1 MPLRALKNKFGN
13 ILNSGDVILTED
25 YVELS
30 PEAQK
35 KNAPKMMVRTFRLE
49 EFESVKDILTSIREG
64 YTICIVNMLPLK
76 DKDSIGLKRAIDK
89 LKKTVDANDGDIAAF
104 GEHWLVVTPSVARV
118 YRAARAAPQEGSE
131 PDTDGT
137 GSVQTY

>member
-1 MPLRALKNKFGN
+1 MPLRALKNKFGTL
-13 ILNSGDVILTED
+13 LNSGDVVLTED

-30 PEAQK
+30 PDAQK
-35 KNAPKMMVRTFRLE
+35 KSSPKMMVRTFRLE

-104 GEHWLVVTPSVARV
+104 GEHWLVVTPTVARV
-118 YRAARAAPQEGSE
+118 YRASRVAAQEAEE
-131 PDTDGT
+131 PDADDT
-137 GSVQTY
+137 GSVQVY